1 MEHKHTKKGTDM
13 SRSIGRE
20 QRVEAERCN
29 AWVAAQSMHVAM
41 IVLLACIL
49 VLGIVCAV
57 VIEGGGAHVSSNWDT
72 DPFGVLV
79 SIVQFVLAIAVVVV
93 AVTLF
98 KDAVLGQSPFSTS
111 QMRRLNVMGTILIAD
126 AAYDA
131 LFLLAGSCA
140 SGQEPFKILANMGEQ
155 FGAWNT
161 DILLIVAAIVSFYI
175 SYLFKYASSLQWFYD
190 ETI

>member
-1 MEHKHTKKGTDM
+1 M
-13 SRSIGRE
+13 
-20 QRVEAERCN
+20 
-29 AWVAAQSMHVAM
+29 
-41 IVLLACIL
+41 
-49 VLGIVCAV
+49 LGIVCAV

-79 SIVQFVLAIAVVVV
+79 SIVQFVLAIAAVVV
-93 AVTLF
+93 AVTLL
-98 KDAVLGQSPFSTS
+98 KGAVLGQSPFSAS

-131 LFLLAGSCA
+131 LFLLARSCA